1 MRLSNVAV
9 QWATVLVLLAIV
21 VVINFFK
28 PEWLSIDMSAP
39 KKGETRDGAYQAV
52 DGDSFKAGK
61 IEVRLYGIDAPE
73 YRQSCLAS
81 GGAEKPCGKMA
92 RDQLSKLIRNKE
104 VSCKTLDRDR
114 YGRQVA
120 VCKDGTLD
128 INREMVRLGWAL
140 AYRKH
145 AVDYV
150 SAEREARSAKRG
162 MWAWAFE
169 KPEEYRLRNRTVE
182 GNVGGFKDE

>member
-21 VVINFFK
+21 VAINFVR
-28 PEWLSIDMSAP
+28 PEWLSIEMSGP
-39 KKGETRDGAYQAV
+39 EKGKKRDGEYQAV
-52 DGDSFKAGK
+52 DGDSFRAGK
-61 IEVRLYGIDAPE
+61 IEVRLFGIDAPE
-73 YRQSCLAS
+73 YRQMCRAS
-81 GGAEKPCGKMA
+81 DGAQKPCGKLA

-128 INREMVRLGWAL
+128 INREMVRQGWAL

-145 AVDYV
+145 SIDYV
-150 SAEREARSAKRG
+150 AAEREARNAKRG
-162 MWAWAFE
+162 IWAWEFD
-169 KPEEYRLRNRTVE
+169 KPEEYRSRSRAVE
-182 GNVGGFKDE
+182 GNAGGFKDE